1 MAPDSA
7 RALAA
12 FERALARYT
21 QQPAALALPSSA
33 SARSLALHLL
43 GLRTGDELW
52 LPSASVPGSLAT
64 SSELDLRPVFVDSE
78 ARSWNLDPERLGE
91 GLARADARGR
101 LPKAVLVAD
110 RLGQCADWDPIR
122 SLCAAYGVPLLEDAS
137 EALGASYR
145 GHPSGSFGRL
155 GVLCFGPGK
164 LLSCGGGGA
173 LVGEVELIARA
184 RRLLAELPGLVAV
197 SGLLARCFTNFGLA
211 QLDRLEQLV
220 DEQRASFSRY
230 AAGLRDLPRLEP
242 MPEPPSWRST
252 RWRSAISLDPH
263 RFGLSARA
271 LRERLAASGFDARE
285 LELPA
290 HSHPEFATCRRIGG
304 EVAERLAAQTLCLPS
319 GARLSRA
326 GGERAIKVTRIAHH
340 HARSCVSMNP
350 RPLDHRRSA

>member
-7 RALAA
+7 RALAS
-12 FERALARYT
+12 FERALARCA

-43 GLRTGDELW
+43 GLRAGDELW
-52 LPSASVPGSLAT
+52 LPSASTSASLAPL
-64 SSELDLRPVFVDSE
+64 SELGLQPVFVDSE

-137 EALGASYR
+137 EALGAGYR
-145 GHPSGSFGRL
+145 GQPSGSFGRL
-155 GVLCFGPGK
+155 AVLCFGPDK
-164 LLSCGGGGA
+164 LFSCGGGGA

-184 RRLLAELPGLVAV
+184 RRLVADLPSRMPLTGLPE
-197 SGLLARCFTNFGLA
+197 RCLSHFGLA
-211 QLDRLEQLV
+211 QLRRLEQLV
-220 DEQRASFSRY
+220 DEQRASFERY
-230 AAGLRDLPRLEP
+230 AAGLRALPGLEP
-242 MPEPPSWRST
+242 MPEPPNWRST
-252 RWRSAISLDPH
+252 RWRCAISLDPH
-263 RFGLSARA
+263 LFGLSAPV
-271 LRERLAASGFDARE
+271 LRERLTASGFDPQL
-285 LELPA
+285 LERPA
-290 HSHPEFATCRRIGG
+290 HSTPGFATCRRIGG

-319 GARLSRA
+319 GPRLSRA
-326 GGERAIKVTRIAHH
+326 GTERAIKVTRIAHL
-340 HARSCVSMNP
+340 HAHSCVSMNP